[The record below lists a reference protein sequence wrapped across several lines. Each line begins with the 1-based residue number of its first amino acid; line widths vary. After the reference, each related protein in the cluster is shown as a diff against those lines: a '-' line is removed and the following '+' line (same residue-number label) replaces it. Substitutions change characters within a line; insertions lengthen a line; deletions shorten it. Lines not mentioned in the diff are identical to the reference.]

1 MPVDIH
7 CRKEDLVKSVS
18 KKAVYILI
26 ASILLTVAGY
36 FVVAAAF
43 PKELSRFPVFV
54 LILLLDLYLWLS
66 LRKMVRAWSKP
77 WKWLF
82 TAFYWLPF
90 ILVVAMGITS
100 VFVNL
105 YLMKPHLATYGG
117 GVIFIIYAAKLVTI
131 LFFLLAD
138 LYSIL
143 RHAIRFAYHKKKK
156 KPCPENKPGI
166 TRAKFLRN
174 LGLAGGGLVLSGLI
188 IGAVRWAYD
197 FRLRREYLSF
207 PGLPDNIDGLKMI
220 QISDLH
226 LGSWTDKNA
235 LQEVVEVIN
244 DEDPDFIFFT
254 GDLVNFLTREAY
266 RYQDVLEKL
275 EARNGVYAILGNH
288 DYGDYVRWDDEGE
301 KDRNMR
307 ELEDLYKNMGWQ
319 LLRNENRIL
328 SYNDVPV
335 SVIGVENW
343 STYDRFPS
351 HGDLDKARQGIGN
364 EGFKVLLSHDPTH
377 WDAVVSR
384 EHPDIHL
391 TLSGHT
397 HGFQFGVELKNFRWS
412 PAQYMY
418 KRWAG
423 LYRND
428 AIAGDQYLYV
438 NRGLG
443 MIGYPGRIGILP
455 EITVL
460 ELTA

>member
-1 MPVDIH
+1 M
-7 CRKEDLVKSVS
+7 S

-26 ASILLTVAGY
+26 GAVLLLIAGY

-54 LILLLDLYLWLS
+54 IILLLDLYLWVS
-66 LRKMVRAWSKP
+66 LRKKVYSWPRAWKV
-77 WKWLF
+77 LF
-82 TAFYWLPF
+82 TAVYWMPF
-90 ILVVAMGITS
+90 VLVVAMGIAS

-105 YLMKPHLATYGG
+105 YLLKPQLATYAGG
-117 GVIFIIYAAKLVTI
+117 IVFIIYAAKLISI

-143 RHAIRFAYHKKKK
+143 RYVITFAYHKKKK
-156 KPCPENKPGI
+156 KPCPEREQKI
-166 TRAKFLRN
+166 SRAKFLQN
-174 LGLAGGGLVLSGLI
+174 LGLLGGGLVLSGMIL
-188 IGAVRWAYD
+188 GAIRWAYD
-197 FRLRREYLSF
+197 FRLRREYINF
-207 PGLPDNIDGLKMI
+207 PDLPENLHGLKMI

-226 LGSWTDKNA
+226 LGSWADRDA
-235 LQEVVEVIN
+235 LQDVVDAIN
-244 DEDPDFIFFT
+244 DEEPDLVFFT

-266 RYQDVLEKL
+266 RYKDILSGMRSRLGTFAV
-275 EARNGVYAILGNH
+275 LGNH
-288 DYGDYVRWDDEGE
+288 DYGDYVKWSDPEE
-301 KDRNMR
+301 KGGNLRDLETLYR
-307 ELEDLYKNMGWQ
+307 EMGWH
-319 LLRNENRIL
+319 LLRNENMTVQ
-328 SYNDVPV
+328 YNDTNVAV
-335 SVIGVENW
+335 VGVENW
-343 STYDRFPS
+343 STYDRFPRY
-351 HGDLDKARQGIGN
+351 GDLEKALQGTA
-364 EGFKVLLSHDPTH
+364 EGQFKVLLSHDPTH
-377 WDAVVSR
+377 WDAVVSQNYR
-384 EHPDIHL
+384 DIHL

-428 AIAGDQYLYV
+428 GISDHQYLYV

-460 ELTA
+460 EVTP